1 MVSHALVNNF
11 NETWTSVGP
20 TWYSLYFSSTSYETR
35 LAINSTVPANIYISK
50 GPQSEPSDLYS
61 DLSIM

>member
-1 MVSHALVNNF
+1 MVSHELVNEF

-20 TWYSLYFSSTSYETR
+20 TWYSLFFSSTSYETR

-50 GPQSEPSDLYS
+50 GPWSDPSDLDH
-61 DLSIM
+61 DLSIL